1 MDFKEEYKKWLAP
14 PEEAP
19 ATWYRKRGF
28 AFEKILKSCLSHEKM
43 DPRSSYKAEGEQ
55 IDGSFFLDGSVFL
68 LEAKWHKNELPAS
81 SIYQFKGKV
90 DGKLT
95 GTIGVFI
102 SMSGY
107 SKDAVDALTLGKS
120 LNVILFGKEDID
132 SVINGGSNFKDV
144 LKSKLRIA
152 AEEGV
157 VYHSTEVEQVSKDGQ
172 TIIEAFTYD
181 SISSS
186 IVKQDSNFE
195 ISSDLVVI
203 CEGSTDRELISLLA
217 TKILNKYGLSKKIN
231 IIVAMGKMTI
241 PRVANAANNII
252 TNSPVLIVTD
262 SDNDLDKTREMLNR
276 GVELDSWKYSIP
288 DPEIEVWLGV
298 DRKELR
304 QRHRGEDMR
313 TKLTELVN
321 NIDLEE
327 LSERDNSFKVFY
339 TWVKNA

>member
-1 MDFKEEYKKWLAP
+1 MEFEEEYKKWLVPADG
-14 PEEAP
+14 AP
-19 ATWYRKRGF
+19 ATWYRQRGF
-28 AFEKILKSCLSHEKM
+28 AFERILKNCLNHEQM

-68 LEAKWHKNELPAS
+68 FEAKWHKDELPAS

-90 DGKLT
+90 DGKLA

-132 SVINGGSNFKDV
+132 AAIIGTSNFKSV

-157 VYHSTEVEQVSKDGQ
+157 VYHSTEVEQVSKDGK
-172 TIIEAFTYD
+172 TVIEAFTYD
-181 SISSS
+181 NMSSR
-186 IVKQDSNFE
+186 IVRQDSSFE
-195 ISSDLVVI
+195 GASDLVVI
-203 CEGSTDRELISLLA
+203 CEGPTDRELIALLA
-217 TKILNKYGLSKKIN
+217 TKILNKYGLTKKVN

-241 PRVANAANNII
+241 PRVANASTNII

-262 SDNDLDKTREMLNR
+262 SDNDFDKTRDMLNR
-276 GVELDSWKYSIP
+276 GVELDDWKYSIP
-288 DPEIEVWLGV
+288 DPEIESWLGV
-298 DRKELR
+298 DRKVLR
-304 QRHRGEDMR
+304 RNHRGEDMR
-313 TKLTELVN
+313 SKLTELVSEL
-321 NIDLEE
+321 DLEA
-327 LSERDNSFKVFY
+327 LSSRDYSFKIFY
-339 TWVKNA
+339 DWVKNA